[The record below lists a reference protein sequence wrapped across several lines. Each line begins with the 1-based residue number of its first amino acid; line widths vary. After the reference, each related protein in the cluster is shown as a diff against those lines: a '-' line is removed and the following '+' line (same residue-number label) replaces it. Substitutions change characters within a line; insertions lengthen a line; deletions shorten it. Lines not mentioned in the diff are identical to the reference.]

1 MGDKLL
7 TREQILEADDR
18 PALPNLHDEPAMRR
32 WLIEVSEYTGISR
45 YLEAAA
51 VIAKEPG
58 GPDAADLHIA
68 ESCSRAI
75 GRPAKKDG
83 RDLFLMA
90 IMIERDGLK
99 RATAAKEVVKANGG
113 SPNDPYFEADWC
125 RLDRK
130 FKTVGPAYIERV
142 WQMFPTL
149 ALWQRLENSSAA
161 RMYRKLAEH
170 INKKPN

>member
-32 WLIEVSEYTGISR
+32 WLIEVFEYTRNTR
-45 YLEAAA
+45 YLEAAV

-58 GPDAADLHIA
+58 GPDAADLHVA

-75 GRPAKKDG
+75 GRPAKRDS

-90 IMIERDGLK
+90 ILIERDGLA
-99 RATAAKEVVKANGG
+99 RATAAKKVVKANGR
-113 SPNDPYFEADWC
+113 SPDDPYFEADWR

-130 FKTVGPAYIERV
+130 FKRVGLAYTERV
-142 WQMFPTL
+142 RQMFPTWVML
-149 ALWQRLENSSAA
+149 RRLENSPAA
-161 RMYRKLAEH
+161 RMHRKRAEL